1 MFSQLTFVRLGWMWI
16 SAALALWITDAIF
29 DSLWFDGFSSVAVSA
44 LVLTLVN
51 LTLKPLLMLL
61 SLPFIVMSLGLA
73 IPLLN
78 GLVLLVV
85 AELVTGFHI
94 SGYWMGVAAGLAVSF
109 VTFLLAV
116 ATGQRLMRVQVGGG
130 RGVPHRR
137 EQHGPSPSGGASPSG
152 RPSAPSDDDV
162 IDVEV
167 REKKE
172 SDRP

>member
-1 MFSQLTFVRLGWMWI
+1 M
-16 SAALALWITDAIF
+16 
-29 DSLWFDGFSSVAVSA
+29 
-44 LVLTLVN
+44 
-51 LTLKPLLMLL
+51 
-61 SLPFIVMSLGLA
+61 
-73 IPLLN
+73 
-78 GLVLLVV
+78 V

-130 RGVPHRR
+130 RGMHGRR
-137 EQHGPSPSGGASPSG
+137 EQQRPPPSPGASPPG